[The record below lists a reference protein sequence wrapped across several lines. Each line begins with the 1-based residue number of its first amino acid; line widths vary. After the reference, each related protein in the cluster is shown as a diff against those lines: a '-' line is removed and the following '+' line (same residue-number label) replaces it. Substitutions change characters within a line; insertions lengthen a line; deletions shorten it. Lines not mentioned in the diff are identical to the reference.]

1 MFCKNC
7 GTEIP
12 EGAGFCPSCGTPAG
26 ADAPK
31 TAGEPAQPTQQP
43 AQPTP
48 PAANRKSKIAAGLLG
63 IFLGSLG
70 IHNFY
75 LGFNKRGLLQLLLS
89 VCTCGIGALPMQI
102 WGLSRA
108 YSTSSVRTATPPTQ
122 TASRFPTDQSR
133 SRTNK
138 GLLKASSF

>member
-12 EGAGFCPSCGTPAG
+12 EGAGSALPA
-26 ADAPK
+26 AHLPDAPK

-102 WGLSRA
+102 WGLIEGIF
-108 YSTSSVRTATPPTQ
+108 YIIGKDGYTADANGVPL
-122 TASRFPTDQSR
+122 SD
-133 SRTNK
+133 
-138 GLLKASSF
+138 

>member
-43 AQPTP
+43 AQPRLPLPTESPKLP
-48 PAANRKSKIAAGLLG
+48 PA
-63 IFLGSLG
+63 
-70 IHNFY
+70 
-75 LGFNKRGLLQLLLS
+75 
-89 VCTCGIGALPMQI
+89 C
-102 WGLSRA
+102 WE
-108 YSTSSVRTATPPTQ
+108 YSSAP
-122 TASRFPTDQSR
+122 
-133 SRTNK
+133 
-138 GLLKASSF
+138 